1 MMKAMILCAG
11 YGKRLRPITKNCPKP
26 LLEIGQ
32 ETLLSNTLKFLIK
45 FGIKEVVINT
55 HYLADKIVE
64 YINNNNKFNLSIT
77 IIREKKEILDT
88 GGGILNAIK
97 YFSNKPF
104 LTINP
109 DTIWRTEYLKELKI
123 MEKDLISKKK
133 NCSILIVDKKKSFDK
148 NFEGDFNL
156 KDNLVNRDSKKKL
169 KYIYTGLQIIRPN
182 IFLDLD
188 TKIFSIN
195 MVWNK
200 LIKND
205 ELYGFKSNLDFFH
218 VNTLETY
225 KKILKQKLII

>member
-1 MMKAMILCAG
+1 MKAMILCAG

-133 NCSILIVDKKKSFDK
+133 NCSILLVDKKKKF
-148 NFEGDFNL
+148 
-156 KDNLVNRDSKKKL
+156 
-169 KYIYTGLQIIRPN
+169 
-182 IFLDLD
+182 
-188 TKIFSIN
+188 
-195 MVWNK
+195 
-200 LIKND
+200 
-205 ELYGFKSNLDFFH
+205 
-218 VNTLETY
+218 
-225 KKILKQKLII
+225 

>member
-1 MMKAMILCAG
+1 MKAMILCAG

-188 TKIFSIN
+188 TKVFSIN

>member
-1 MMKAMILCAG
+1 MMMKAMILCAG
-11 YGKRLRPITKNCPKP
+11 YGKRLRPITENCPKP
-26 LLEIGQ
+26 LLQIGK

-55 HYLADKIVE
+55 HYLADQIAD
-64 YINNNNKFNLSIT
+64 YINNNNFNLSIT
-77 IIREKKEILDT
+77 IIREKEAILDT

-109 DTIWRTEYLKELKI
+109 DTIWRTEYIKELKI

-148 NFEGDFNL
+148 NFKGDFNL
-156 KDNLVNRDSKKKL
+156 KDNLVNRDNKKKL

-182 IFLDLD
+182 IFLGLNS
-188 TKIFSIN
+188 KIFSIN
-195 MVWNK
+195 TVWNK
-200 LIKND
+200 LIKNY
-205 ELYGFKSNLDFFH
+205 ELYGFKSNLDFIH
-218 VNTLETY
+218 VSTLETY
-225 KKILKQKLII
+225 KKILKKS

>member
-64 YINNNNKFNLSIT
+64 YINNNKFNLSIT

-123 MEKDLISKKK
+123 MEKDLIFKKK
-133 NCSILIVDKKKSFDK
+133 IALF
-148 NFEGDFNL
+148 
-156 KDNLVNRDSKKKL
+156 
-169 KYIYTGLQIIRPN
+169 
-182 IFLDLD
+182 
-188 TKIFSIN
+188 
-195 MVWNK
+195 
-200 LIKND
+200 
-205 ELYGFKSNLDFFH
+205 
-218 VNTLETY
+218 
-225 KKILKQKLII
+225 